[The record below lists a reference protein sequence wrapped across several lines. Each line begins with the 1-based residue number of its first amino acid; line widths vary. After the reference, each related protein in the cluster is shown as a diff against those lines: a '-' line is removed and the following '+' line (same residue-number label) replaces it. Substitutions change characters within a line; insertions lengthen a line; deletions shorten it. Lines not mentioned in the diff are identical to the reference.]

1 MGVPAYD
8 SLPPLP
14 AVSENVNA
22 LRRLF
27 ADPAVWG
34 LPAENIL
41 VPDLTGPDPL
51 GAVMEALRS
60 AAREATDTLLVY
72 YAGHGLTNVLTGEL
86 ILALPGAENLDQWWR
101 ALSFDHIRRGLTDP
115 TPAAARRVVLL
126 DCCYSA
132 LALAGDMGP
141 APASIDVAALTEVN
155 GAYVLTA
162 CAESETAKAP
172 PGARYTAFTGEL
184 ITALE
189 EGVADGPELLDLH
202 TLYRHLAAVLAGK
215 RWPVPQQRSRNSIG
229 DLALARNRAWSAPA
243 AASSGDGDDAGG
255 AGPSSGGSPSRR
267 PSAPDCC
274 SAWATSRVRRRRFA
288 MQRSTRSPR
297 RYASASGNCVA
308 RIGTRRPPR
317 CGGSP
322 RACRTPRARVCL
334 PRRPEDRPG
343 QASGNPSRL
352 RSARRRRSASS
363 GLP

>member
-34 LPAENIL
+34 LPTENIL

-115 TPAAARRVVLL
+115 TPAAARRVAFL

-243 AASSGDGDDAGG
+243 ASSVDGDDAGR
-255 AGPSSGGSPSRR
+255 GG
-267 PSAPDCC
+267 
-274 SAWATSRVRRRRFA
+274 TVLRRFA
-288 MQRSTRSPR
+288 VPATE
-297 RYASASGNCVA
+297 
-308 RIGTRRPPR
+308 
-317 CGGSP
+317 
-322 RACRTPRARVCL
+322 RARLLQRVGNFPGAAATL
-334 PRRPEDRPG
+334 RDAAVDQEPDALRQRIRQLRRANRHSE
-343 QASGNPSRL
+343 AAALWRL
-352 RSARRRRSASS
+352 AE
-363 GLP
+363 GV

>member
-1 MGVPAYD
+1 MATLADPTASRAVLVGVPEYD

-14 AVSENVNA
+14 AVRENVGA

-34 LPAENIL
+34 LPTENIL
-41 VPDLTGPDPL
+41 VPDLSGPDPL
-51 GAVMEALRS
+51 DAVMGALRS

-72 YAGHGLTNVLTGEL
+72 YAGHGLTNILTGEL
-86 ILALPGAENLDQWWR
+86 TLALPGVEDLDQWWR
-101 ALSFDHIRRGLTDP
+101 ALSFNHIRRALTDP
-115 TPAAARRVVLL
+115 TLAATRRVVVL

-155 GAYVLTA
+155 GAFVLTA

-202 TLYRHLAAVLAGK
+202 TLYLHLAEVLAER

-243 AASSGDGDDAGG
+243 ASVDGDDAGRG
-255 AGPSSGGSPSRR
+255 GPVFRR
-267 PSAPDCC
+267 VAVP
-274 SAWATSRVRRRRFA
+274 ATE
-288 MQRSTRSPR
+288 
-297 RYASASGNCVA
+297 
-308 RIGTRRPPR
+308 
-317 CGGSP
+317 
-322 RACRTPRARVCL
+322 RARLLQRVGNFPGAAAAL
-334 PRRPEDRPG
+334 RDAAVDQEPEALRQRIRQLRRANRHSE
-343 QASGNPSRL
+343 AAALWRL
-352 RSARRRRSASS
+352 AE
-363 GLP
+363 GV

>member
-1 MGVPAYD
+1 MATLADPAASRAVLVGVPAYD

-34 LPAENIL
+34 LPTENIL

-115 TPAAARRVVLL
+115 TPAAARRVVFL

-243 AASSGDGDDAGG
+243 ASSVDGDDAGRG
-255 AGPSSGGSPSRR
+255 GP
-267 PSAPDCC
+267 
-274 SAWATSRVRRRRFA
+274 VLRRFA
-288 MQRSTRSPR
+288 VPATE
-297 RYASASGNCVA
+297 
-308 RIGTRRPPR
+308 
-317 CGGSP
+317 
-322 RACRTPRARVCL
+322 RARLLQRVGNFPGAAATL
-334 PRRPEDRPG
+334 RDAAVDQEPDALRQRIRQLRRANRHSE
-343 QASGNPSRL
+343 AAALWRL
-352 RSARRRRSASS
+352 AE
-363 GLP
+363 GV

>member
-1 MGVPAYD
+1 MATLADPTASRAVLVGVPEYD

-14 AVSENVNA
+14 AVRENVGA

-34 LPAENIL
+34 LPTENIL

-51 GAVMEALRS
+51 GAVMETLRS

-72 YAGHGLTNVLTGEL
+72 YAGHGLTNILTGEL
-86 ILALPGAENLDQWWR
+86 VLALPGVEDLDQWWR
-101 ALSFDHIRRGLTDP
+101 VLSFDHIRRALTDP
-115 TPAAARRVVLL
+115 TLAAARRVVVL

-132 LALAGDMGP
+132 LALAGDMGS

-172 PGARYTAFTGEL
+172 PGAQYTAFTGEL

-189 EGVADGPELLDLH
+189 DGIADGPELLDLH
-202 TLYRHLAAVLAGK
+202 TLYRHLATVLAGK

-243 AASSGDGDDAGG
+243 APVDGDDAGRS
-255 AGPSSGGSPSRR
+255 GPVLRR
-267 PSAPDCC
+267 ITVP
-274 SAWATSRVRRRRFA
+274 ATE
-288 MQRSTRSPR
+288 
-297 RYASASGNCVA
+297 
-308 RIGTRRPPR
+308 
-317 CGGSP
+317 
-322 RACRTPRARVCL
+322 RARLLQRAGNFPGAAAALRKAAVDQEPEAL
-334 PRRPEDRPG
+334 RQHIRQLRRANRHSE
-343 QASGNPSRL
+343 AAALWRL
-352 RSARRRRSASS
+352 AE
-363 GLP
+363 GV